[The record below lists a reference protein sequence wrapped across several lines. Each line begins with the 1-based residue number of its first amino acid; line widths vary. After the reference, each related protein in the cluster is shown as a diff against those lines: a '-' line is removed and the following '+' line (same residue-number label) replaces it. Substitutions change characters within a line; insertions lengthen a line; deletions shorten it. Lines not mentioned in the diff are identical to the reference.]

1 MDRCGNQNAHQTDMC
16 LKEIG
21 LHVQN
26 LLIVLGLYIY
36 IYIFGG
42 GGRKVY
48 DHLIRMRIF
57 TLMMNKV
64 II

>member
-1 MDRCGNQNAHQTDMC
+1 MC

-36 IYIFGG
+36 IYIHIWG
-42 GGRKVY
+42 GGREVY